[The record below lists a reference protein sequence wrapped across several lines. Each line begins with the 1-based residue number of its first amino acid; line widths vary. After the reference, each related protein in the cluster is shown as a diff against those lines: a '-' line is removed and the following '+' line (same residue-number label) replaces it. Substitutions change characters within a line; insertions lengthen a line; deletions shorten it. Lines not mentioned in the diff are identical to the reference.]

1 MEALTGIVVFGD
13 IVGSRRDSAGA
24 TIWLRDIVAELNDA
38 YGDARLA
45 DFAFT
50 QGDELQGLLGA
61 HADPLQAVM
70 RAALAAP
77 GRRLRWAIVR
87 GPVDPG
93 DGPAIQRTGEAFVAA
108 RRAIETAR
116 ASRDRLVFDLGDD
129 DADELVN
136 AMAPA
141 LIDMLDGLTP
151 TQREVARLAL
161 VDGLR
166 QSEVADTLGKRRATV
181 SVAFARAKVV
191 PLEQLAKAMRK
202 VIAASGG
209 DNRP

>member
-209 DNRP
+209 DNRL